1 MISEIFKAII
11 RLKLRFNEFF
21 KLEINKLLYRAHI
34 SQSMRLTDIGGIF
47 SLSTFVEKKYRWLT
61 GVSLNNR
68 RRLRDKGIEKGWQNI
83 QLDIQNIHSD
93 ICMTKKTNTKKKY
106 KRTNVNTQMQRK
118 NKEIKKKHWTG
129 LCK

>member
-93 ICMTKKTNTKKKY
+93 ICMTKKANTKKIQTNKC
-106 KRTNVNTQMQRK
+106 KHTNATKEQRDKKETLNRTM
-118 NKEIKKKHWTG
+118 
-129 LCK
+129 